1 MNNFQVLEFET
12 YLFTSLTTAPIF
24 PFVFWHME
32 LTVPQSVLFIQSI
45 DKSHPCFE
53 TVISIANEE
62 YATLQINKV
71 LTIVELNLECFI
83 LPI

>member
-1 MNNFQVLEFET
+1 MNNFQVLKFET
-12 YLFTSLTTAPIF
+12 YLFTSLTTTSIF

-32 LTVPQSVLFIQSI
+32 LTVPQSVFFIQSI

-53 TVISIANEE
+53 IIISIANEE
-62 YATLQINKV
+62 YATLQINQV
-71 LTIVELNLECFI
+71 LTIIELNLGCFI